1 MVHHGEGLFLLTKN
15 KNLVE
20 TIKNDFRSA
29 DIGEKDIAM
38 LEYVEK
44 VTKNPCGATRDDIEE
59 LKRVGF
65 KDPDIL
71 DIVQVAAYYA
81 FVNRLACGLGVELE
95 GHRKEKP
102 SPFKD

>member
-1 MVHHGEGLFLLTKN
+1 MTKN
-15 KNLVE
+15 RSLVD
-20 TIKNDFRSA
+20 TIKTDFRKA

-38 LEYVEK
+38 LAYAEK
-44 VTKNPCGATRDDIEE
+44 VTQEPCGATRDDVEE
-59 LKRVGF
+59 LRRVGF

-81 FVNRLACGLGVELE
+81 YVNRLACGLGVELE
-95 GHRKEKP
+95 APRKDTP